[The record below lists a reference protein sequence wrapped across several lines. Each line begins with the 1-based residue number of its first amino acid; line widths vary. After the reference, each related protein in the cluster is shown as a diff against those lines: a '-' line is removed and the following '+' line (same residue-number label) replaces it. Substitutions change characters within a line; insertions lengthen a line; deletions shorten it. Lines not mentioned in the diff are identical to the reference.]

1 VDKDVKLQVDIV
13 SAEGHIHSGEAM
25 MVFAPAVMGE
35 VGIAPRHAPLLTT
48 LKPGTVRVQP
58 PEGEE
63 LSFFVGGG
71 ILEVQPHLV
80 TVLADT
86 AMRGDQADEAAA
98 EAAKKD
104 AEAKLAG
111 AKDKMDLAQAQQELV
126 EAAARLEFVKN
137 LKKPGSH

>member
-1 VDKDVKLQVDIV
+1 MATLHVDIV
-13 SAEGHIHSGEAM
+13 SAEGHIHHGEAT
-25 MVFAPAVMGE
+25 MVFAPATLGE

-48 LKPGTVRVQP
+48 LKPGTLRVQN
-58 PEGEE
+58 GAEE

-86 AMRGDQADEAAA
+86 ALRAKDADEGAALK
-98 EAAKKD
+98 AKQD
-104 AEAKLAG
+104 AEARLAG
-111 AKDKMDLAQAQQELV
+111 ASGEMDMKKAQQDLV

-137 LKKPGSH
+137 INKK